1 MTLTAIDRK
10 IISSLCGDLP
20 ESLVPFEEI
29 ARRIGVSEEELLGAV
44 ERFRRSGLL
53 RRFGGTVDHRR
64 VGLGASAMVVWR
76 VPGEKVKAA
85 ARTIVSCSAV
95 THCYQREPRPAWPF
109 NLYAML
115 HGKTRAQCKRVAGE
129 MSRTIASEEYRLLFT
144 VREFKKIS
152 PEYFRSGRG
161 GDEQRR

>member
-1 MTLTAIDRK
+1 MGI
-10 IISSLCGDLP
+10 
-20 ESLVPFEEI
+20 
-29 ARRIGVSEEELLGAV
+29 SEEELLGAV

-53 RRFGGTVDHRR
+53 RRFGATVDHRR
-64 VGLGASAMVVWR
+64 IGFEASAMLVWQ
-76 VPGEKVKAA
+76 VPEEKVKEA
-85 ARTIVSCSAV
+85 ARAIASYSAV

-115 HGKTRAQCKRVAGE
+115 HGKTRAQCESVAGE

-144 VREFKKIS
+144 VREFKKLS

-161 GDEQRR
+161 GMNNEDEHDWNQTSRENTDR